1 MYPNPTNP
9 VGVHE
14 PYAQYVR
21 HTFCR
26 ILSTIPPPS
35 TQYFPLRFQIA
46 GGLDGSGSHTI
57 YNQVNTNT
65 ETKSFILFCFKPVQI
80 TSCGVNLLKN
90 NSPNSP
96 FFTQHPIFL
105 LAGKEN
111 EENIRN
117 FTTDLIN
124 PDTDQMQKEGFSLDD
139 HQKVHFEIVRSMFDG
154 KMAAL

>member
-9 VGVHE
+9 VGVHV
-14 PYAQYVR
+14 PYAQYVH

-35 TQYFPLRFQIA
+35 TQDFPLRFQIA
-46 GGLDGSGSHTI
+46 DGLDGSGSHTV

-80 TSCGVNLLKN
+80 TSCSGVKLWKN

-96 FFTQHPIFL
+96 FSQRPIFL

-117 FTTDLIN
+117 FMTDLIN
-124 PDTDQMQKEGFSLDD
+124 PDTDQM
-139 HQKVHFEIVRSMFDG
+139 
-154 KMAAL
+154 